1 MTSWES
7 SDTSAAFLPIADH
20 EQVIGPPGVPHAW
33 RNPSDHGSL
42 HIVSEHRPVLHM
54 ELMLEAGSAIA
65 RDFAANK
72 RGAVKHLF
80 RMAVL
85 MDQIND
91 DFYFTGFSMQGL
103 MRLLVVLAPVGR
115 LLGSR
120 TERRQLP

>member
-1 MTSWES
+1 
-7 SDTSAAFLPIADH
+7 
-20 EQVIGPPGVPHAW
+20 
-33 RNPSDHGSL
+33 
-42 HIVSEHRPVLHM
+42 M
-54 ELMLEAGSAIA
+54 EMMLETGSAIA